1 MLETVIQQ
9 PNGNGKGQGFAALK
23 ATSNGGAVNG
33 SQPSPVYSSPTATST
48 TQKLSQE
55 AVEQIRSLIAGGYKI
70 GTEYADK
77 RRFRTSSW
85 KTDTQIDAQREADV
99 FPVLEESLAQHEGE
113 YVRLIGIDPKARR
126 RVLEMIIQQ
135 PNGKVN

>member
-1 MLETVIQQ
+1 MT
-9 PNGNGKGQGFAALK
+9 
-23 ATSNGGAVNG
+23 T
-33 SQPSPVYSSPTATST
+33 T
-48 TQKLSQE
+48 TQKLSLE
-55 AVEQIRSLIAGGYKI
+55 AVEQIRSLIASGYKI

-85 KTDTQIDAQREADV
+85 KSDTPIDAKREADI
-99 FPVLEESLAQHEGE
+99 FPALEESLAQHEGE
-113 YVRLIGIDPKARR
+113 YVRLIGIDPKAKR